1 VNLEDK
7 KIFFVIS
14 PHINYYHSYRG
25 DSLGPTGFG
34 KDMKLMRAILDKLD
48 EIEDKGLCNGKIP
61 ITWDYADTFW
71 SIQIQQEYQQDIL
84 DRVIERCKARKDEV
98 LIGSWGNVAQ
108 PILDTEEFEFEH
120 HWFLENSKGIGVK
133 QLFGDRIAPYAR
145 TQETM
150 FTQGMIEQYN
160 KLGVEGIG
168 IYYSVYPFD
177 VGRPFLNPRLDY
189 NQRYGPVE
197 FESAV
202 SNASML
208 MIPMY
213 AFGDI
218 LDYYSLRKWLQRIRE
233 YQKKNLI
240 EGHALVFLNFDMD
253 YDNWIGINLPKFLK
267 WMPNTRGLDEFA
279 EVVDELEYVEFGNL
293 LDIIPKMKP
302 CGKTVL
308 KQDVADGNWNG
319 FYNWAQKY
327 NNTRFWTVG
336 QRARWF
342 KCISDTLKLNNLIQ
356 ESKKVDKHI
365 RDKNDSTETYIK
377 NQILFASTTN
387 FGMSMPFQHPHRRK
401 TAMNYALR
409 SHFAANKALQ
419 ISLKNSINEIYSN
432 ADEENLLLNV
442 IPILD
447 RGISKREKISV
458 ETPILIK
465 TSLPDEVREVLVDNP
480 LKFSIENDINYSIY
494 TKNNN
499 SEPILECI
507 IDSIAFSNQSY
518 YQGKIDIKVQN
529 KNSKKGKI
537 KANKRELSNEFIT
550 ILLDEDGRLNSL
562 RFKDEEFAC
571 SNFLDSAVVFGSPKK
586 SKRYSSNKNQVIILR
601 DGSDGFSAKIK
612 MISKFEIVK
621 DAIVLAEKKITLYS
635 GLDKVFIEVN
645 MKLCDI
651 KGERC
656 SEDGTSFVEDPWDE
670 RWQEVMPC
678 EIKPN
683 IIGIEKPL
691 RIWKKNFMGYISH
704 FDCDMK
710 FVDHKN
716 RDIGCLVANISDG
729 WMALTNHKKGLLI
742 GFNSLKAANFA
753 FTPIKIKDKGFDDL
767 NMKGQQIR
775 INPFGTYYGEHL
787 NYWTEGTGHA
797 QKIIPQLFG
806 TYHSTASTFSGKE
819 VSFELVLSPYFG
831 DKPPKKTQNFAD
843 HFSFPPL
850 IIIGN
855 KKKPKII
862 DNFSIYNSIAKKLIK
877 EFEIEDLMNMSYMDW
892 VRRVNE
898 NFNPEIHGKVES
910 KPLNLNIKLM
920 LRLLID
926 GIRGR

>member
-1 VNLEDK
+1 
-7 KIFFVIS
+7 
-14 PHINYYHSYRG
+14 
-25 DSLGPTGFG
+25 
-34 KDMKLMRAILDKLD
+34 
-48 EIEDKGLCNGKIP
+48 
-61 ITWDYADTFW
+61 
-71 SIQIQQEYQQDIL
+71 
-84 DRVIERCKARKDEV
+84 
-98 LIGSWGNVAQ
+98 
-108 PILDTEEFEFEH
+108 
-120 HWFLENSKGIGVK
+120 VK

-432 ADEENLLLNV
+432 ADEEN
-442 IPILD
+442 
-447 RGISKREKISV
+447 
-458 ETPILIK
+458 
-465 TSLPDEVREVLVDNP
+465 
-480 LKFSIENDINYSIY
+480 
-494 TKNNN
+494 
-499 SEPILECI
+499 
-507 IDSIAFSNQSY
+507 
-518 YQGKIDIKVQN
+518 
-529 KNSKKGKI
+529 
-537 KANKRELSNEFIT
+537 
-550 ILLDEDGRLNSL
+550 
-562 RFKDEEFAC
+562 
-571 SNFLDSAVVFGSPKK
+571 
-586 SKRYSSNKNQVIILR
+586 
-601 DGSDGFSAKIK
+601 
-612 MISKFEIVK
+612 
-621 DAIVLAEKKITLYS
+621 
-635 GLDKVFIEVN
+635 
-645 MKLCDI
+645 
-651 KGERC
+651 
-656 SEDGTSFVEDPWDE
+656 
-670 RWQEVMPC
+670 
-678 EIKPN
+678 N
-683 IIGIEKPL
+683 I
-691 RIWKKNFMGYISH
+691 
-704 FDCDMK
+704 
-710 FVDHKN
+710 
-716 RDIGCLVANISDG
+716 
-729 WMALTNHKKGLLI
+729 
-742 GFNSLKAANFA
+742 
-753 FTPIKIKDKGFDDL
+753 
-767 NMKGQQIR
+767 
-775 INPFGTYYGEHL
+775 
-787 NYWTEGTGHA
+787 
-797 QKIIPQLFG
+797 
-806 TYHSTASTFSGKE
+806 
-819 VSFELVLSPYFG
+819 
-831 DKPPKKTQNFAD
+831 
-843 HFSFPPL
+843 
-850 IIIGN
+850 
-855 KKKPKII
+855 
-862 DNFSIYNSIAKKLIK
+862 
-877 EFEIEDLMNMSYMDW
+877 
-892 VRRVNE
+892 
-898 NFNPEIHGKVES
+898 
-910 KPLNLNIKLM
+910 
-920 LRLLID
+920 
-926 GIRGR
+926 